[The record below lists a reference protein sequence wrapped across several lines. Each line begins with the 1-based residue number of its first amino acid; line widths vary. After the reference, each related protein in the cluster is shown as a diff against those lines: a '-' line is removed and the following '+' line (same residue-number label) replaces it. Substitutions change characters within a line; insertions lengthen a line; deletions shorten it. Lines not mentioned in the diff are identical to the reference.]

1 MLCTKNS
8 HSVAGKL
15 HFQNKLNEKKKKKR
29 LDLWSPEARDGDE
42 GGQKLQT

>member
-15 HFQNKLNEKKKKKR
+15 HFQNKLNEKKKKR

-42 GGQKLQT
+42 GDQKLQT